1 MNALFKFT
9 ILAEVQKEN
18 YIFQHQINITLS
30 YYLNF
35 NQTKKITTMKM
46 SIMYNQRVLRNKS
59 KHYQKRTI

>member
-18 YIFQHQINITLS
+18 YMFQHQINITLS